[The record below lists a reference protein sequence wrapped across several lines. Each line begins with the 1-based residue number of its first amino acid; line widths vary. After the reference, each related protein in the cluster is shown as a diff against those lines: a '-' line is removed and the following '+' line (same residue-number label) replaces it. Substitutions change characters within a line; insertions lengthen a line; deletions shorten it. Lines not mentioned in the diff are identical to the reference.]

1 MFPFKDNIPTERFP
15 VITVA
20 FIVINVLVY
29 LFELSLGELQ
39 LQQFF
44 GEYGMTP
51 CLISGVACSS
61 SDTFTAASAVN
72 PAFLTLF
79 TSMFV
84 HAGPLHL
91 GGNMLYLWIFGNNV
105 EDSMGRIR
113 FVVFYLICGL
123 VASAAQIGIEPSS
136 VIPNVGASGAIA
148 GVLGAYLLL
157 YPRARV
163 TTLVFLLFFITFIEL
178 PAVVVL
184 VFWFVFQIFYGT
196 ASLYSESSGGGV
208 AYFAHIGGFIAGFL
222 LIKLFTKKNRIV
234 YIPRSR

>member
-20 FIVINVLVY
+20 FIVINILVY
-29 LFELSLGELQ
+29 LFQLTLGDGQ
-39 LQQFF
+39 LRQFF

-51 CLISGVACSS
+51 CLVTGADCAISDFGSVATTSL
-61 SDTFTAASAVN
+61 
-72 PAFLTLF
+72 PAFVTLF

-105 EDSMGRIR
+105 EDSMGRFR
-113 FVVFYLICGL
+113 FIVFYLICGL
-123 VASAAQIGIEPSS
+123 IASGAQIAIEPASS
-136 VIPNVGASGAIA
+136 IPNVGASGAIA

-178 PAVVVL
+178 PAIVVL
-184 VFWFVFQIFYGT
+184 ILWFVFQLFSGT
-196 ASLYSESSGGGV
+196 ASLYSETAGGGGV
-208 AYFAHIGGFIAGFL
+208 AYFAHIGGFVAGFL
-222 LIKLFTKKNRIV
+222 LIRLFTRKKRVV
-234 YIPRSR
+234 YIP